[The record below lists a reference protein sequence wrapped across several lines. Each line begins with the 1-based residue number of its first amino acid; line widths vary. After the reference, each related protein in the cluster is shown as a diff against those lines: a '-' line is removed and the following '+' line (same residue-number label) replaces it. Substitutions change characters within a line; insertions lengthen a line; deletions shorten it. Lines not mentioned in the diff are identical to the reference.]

1 LATYG
6 LPYERVRKIQV
17 MVAGSAEQAVA
28 TLTRYAE
35 AGAEHVVCR
44 IAAPDLDSQLDQ
56 LEMIAGVVRP

>member
-1 LATYG
+1 
-6 LPYERVRKIQV
+6 
-17 MVAGSAEQAVA
+17 MVAGSAEQVVA

-44 IAAPDLDSQLDQ
+44 IAAPDLDSRLDR